1 MYVYNRGRNR
11 PVSHERFQSEQ
22 VGSVFIMVGGKSM
35 AECVTGKTVLPSEFF
50 FVCKDKAG
58 DTLVIDGSVRFFF
71 CGKSQSFGREPAGNE
86 YQYRRMSSQTLSERG
101 T

>member
-58 DTLVIDGSVRFFF
+58 DTLVIDGSVRFFLLW
-71 CGKSQSFGREPAGNE
+71 KEPVF
-86 YQYRRMSSQTLSERG
+86 RPG
-101 T
+101 TSRK